1 MAKGKRLRLGGK
13 GKKRRVS
20 LQNGD
25 FQFLLKNT
33 SFDKKNIEEYY
44 EVGMKIFKVFH
55 DSGRHQISFSGG
67 SNKISI
73 QGFNVHEILQRNGY
87 NIVISRCL

>member
-44 EVGMKIFKVFH
+44 EVGTIFFKVFYA
-55 DSGRHQISFSGG
+55 SGRH
-67 SNKISI
+67 
-73 QGFNVHEILQRNGY
+73 
-87 NIVISRCL
+87 

>member
-44 EVGMKIFKVFH
+44 EVGMKIFKVFY
-55 DSGRHQISFSGG
+55 DSGRH
-67 SNKISI
+67 
-73 QGFNVHEILQRNGY
+73 
-87 NIVISRCL
+87 